1 MKTKKNYFFSSFW
14 ALFVNYSEN
23 KNFSRK
29 SASITFFYFLVSIA
43 VKNFRIKLL
52 KRSKRKLATELQT
65 YLQTNEWIPRQ
76 A

>member
-1 MKTKKNYFFSSFW
+1 MKTKKNYIFCSFW
-14 ALFVNYSEN
+14 ALFVNYSDN

-52 KRSKRKLATELQT
+52 KRLKKKLATDIHT
-65 YLQTNEWIPRQ
+65 DK
-76 A
+76 